1 VHLPFKEWSCPQ
13 AISTLESYK
22 PLGIKFSQGA
32 IFAELFD
39 AKQILPADQANGA
52 VAEQQNGTDQ
62 AASIIQHRI
71 R

>member
-1 VHLPFKEWSCPQ
+1 
-13 AISTLESYK
+13 LELYK

-32 IFAELFD
+32 ILVELSD
-39 AKQILPADQANGA
+39 AKQILPTDQASGA
-52 VAEQQNGTDQ
+52 VAEQQSGTDQ